1 MSEFLN
7 INIGLIVLTALVS
20 YQAFKDTI
28 LFSKLMFNPYLIHH
42 QKQIHRIITHG
53 FVHADTPHLL
63 FNMFTLY
70 LFGGHIEYVFSELFG
85 SIGWLYYLLLYIG
98 GVIFSSFS
106 SYIKYY
112 NKPNYNAIGASGAVS
127 AVVFAFIL
135 IFPTQKIGLF
145 FIPPFIPGWIFG
157 FLYLAYSHWMS
168 KKQMDN
174 IGHEAHFWGAVFGFL
189 FTLFLKPE
197 LFQNFINQV
206 IIK

>member
-1 MSEFLN
+1 MTDFLSVN
-7 INIGLIVLTALVS
+7 TSIILLTVLVS
-20 YQAFKDTI
+20 YQALKDSV

-42 QKQIHRIITHG
+42 QKQVYRIVTHG

-63 FNMFTLY
+63 FNMFSLY
-70 LFGGHIEYVFSELFG
+70 LFGSHIENVFG
-85 SIGWLYYLLLYIG
+85 SFFGKIGLLYYVLLYLG
-98 GVIFSSFS
+98 GMIFSSFS

-135 IFPTQKIGLF
+135 IYPTQKIGIF

-157 FLYLAYSHWMS
+157 LLYLAYSHWMS

-174 IGHEAHFWGAVFGFL
+174 IGHEAHFWGAVFGLL
-189 FTLFLKPE
+189 FTLFLKPSLWQE
-197 LFQNFINQV
+197 FINQV
-206 IIK
+206 FK

>member
-1 MSEFLN
+1 MTDYLSVNTGIIL
-7 INIGLIVLTALVS
+7 LTVLVS
-20 YQAFKDTI
+20 YQAFKDSV

-42 QKQIHRIITHG
+42 YKQLHRILTHG

-63 FNMFTLY
+63 FNMFSLYIFGEHIENVFIQFFGKIGLLYFVLLY
-70 LFGGHIEYVFSELFG
+70 LGGM
-85 SIGWLYYLLLYIG
+85 
-98 GVIFSSFS
+98 IFSSFS

-127 AVVFAFIL
+127 AIVFAFIL
-135 IFPTQKIGLF
+135 IYPTQKIGIF

-157 FLYLAYSHWMS
+157 LLYLAYSHWMS

-189 FTLFLKPE
+189 FTLLLKPS
-197 LFQNFINQV
+197 LFQHFINQV
-206 IIK
+206 LN